1 MHTTTEGLMEQKA
14 IDILDQNNLMGIATN
29 RPDGWPQATMVGYAN
44 DGLLLYFIIS
54 RASQKFANI
63 ARDDRVSIVVG
74 RNFEDPATIKS
85 LSIAAHASE
94 VTDPQQRKHA
104 IDLLLGRHPGL
115 RRLERPPAEHSAIMR
130 AYPAIVAG
138 SENDRA
144 DGDLTL
150 SFADPDPHAI
160 HISWEEFFAMFE
172 TQALR
177 FRYQDPGDT
186 GETPEWAFSFESRD
200 TATDASD
207 ETVLPEDIEDID
219 TNLFPSSPAVDH
231 PSPDLRE
238 DLEAGEEL

>member
-1 MHTTTEGLMEQKA
+1 MEQKA

-130 AYPAIVAG
+130 AYPAIVTILDYSKG
-138 SENDRA
+138 FGHA
-144 DGDLTL
+144 DVLTV
-150 SFADPDPHAI
+150 S
-160 HISWEEFFAMFE
+160 
-172 TQALR
+172 
-177 FRYQDPGDT
+177 PG
-186 GETPEWAFSFESRD
+186 GVEMTPARD
-200 TATDASD
+200 DDWGFGAKLKTD
-207 ETVLPEDIEDID
+207 
-219 TNLFPSSPAVDH
+219 
-231 PSPDLRE
+231 
-238 DLEAGEEL
+238 G

>member
-1 MHTTTEGLMEQKA
+1 MVLVTFVNPYEGGL
-14 IDILDQNNLMGIATN
+14 L
-29 RPDGWPQATMVGYAN
+29 
-44 DGLLLYFIIS
+44 GLLLGIF
-54 RASQKFANI
+54 RLPARLLGLVLLVASFFLA
-63 ARDDRVSIVVG
+63 G
-74 RNFEDPATIKS
+74 
-85 LSIAAHASE
+85 L
-94 VTDPQQRKHA
+94 RK
-104 IDLLLGRHPGL
+104 LLLCRFYFFAVWHNEDSDAPGFCKL
-115 RRLERPPAEHSAIMR
+115 HRRVPSDWDMAIHRTVDHQEIREWVEKHR

-219 TNLFPSSPAVDH
+219 TNLFPSAPAVDH